1 MVVGKLRG
9 TMKVRANNSRG
20 GATIIEFALAFPLVI
35 LILGG
40 MFQFGFTFFV
50 YNSLVSQ
57 VRSGTRYASVADFD
71 QPNGTAFEQNV
82 KNVVVYGIASPTASD
97 KPLVPGLNIS
107 HVVIDSSN
115 RDFSGRPRSIAIS
128 IWAFDVPTIWTTFQ
142 LNNKPKSFFVYLG
155 QVT

>member
-1 MVVGKLRG
+1 
-9 TMKVRANNSRG
+9 MKVRVNTSYR

-40 MFQFGFTFFV
+40 MFQFGYTFFL

-57 VRSGTRYASVADFD
+57 VRSGTRYASIADFD
-71 QPNGTAFEQNV
+71 KPNGTTFEQNV
-82 KNVVVYGIASPTASD
+82 KNVVVYGISNPTASD

-107 HVVIDSSN
+107 HVVIDSSD
-115 RDFSGRPRSIAIS
+115 RFASGRPRSIAIS

-142 LNNKPKSFFVYLG
+142 LNNKTKSTFVYLG
-155 QVT
+155 QDT

>member
-1 MVVGKLRG
+1 
-9 TMKVRANNSRG
+9 MKVRVNTSNR
-20 GATIIEFALAFPLVI
+20 GATIVEFALAFPLLI

-40 MFQFGFTFFV
+40 MFQFGYTFFV

-57 VRSGTRYASVADFD
+57 VRSGTRYASIADFD
-71 QPNGTAFEQNV
+71 KPNGTTFEQNI
-82 KNVVVYGIASPTASD
+82 KNVVVYGISNPTASD

-107 HVVIDSSN
+107 HVVIDSSD
-115 RDFSGRPRSIAIS
+115 RLASGRPRSIAIS

-155 QVT
+155 QDT